1 VDDPL
6 YGLKPRMDEDY
17 GIRIGT
23 LALHGE
29 RGALSVAAEQL
40 MRLGSNPFYGYLA
53 GRVDEAIAADLPPPD
68 GP

>member
-1 VDDPL
+1 
-6 YGLKPRMDEDY
+6 M
-17 GIRIGT
+17 
-23 LALHGE
+23 HGE

-53 GRVDEAIAADLPPPD
+53 GRVDEAIAADLPPPA